1 MVLEIIFTIL
11 VGGLVS
17 MMLYGFAHS
26 LYEAIADY
34 IQNKKD
40 AVHKYTVYNNRLFE
54 TVVYVHAIEDEFCSY
69 YKADLYEIIG
79 KKKILRDYLQIAEK
93 EELVP
98 SAEEM
103 LLNYLAEETEKE
115 IKQKTFEQMLDNF
128 RNS

>member
-1 MVLEIIFTIL
+1 MILEIIFTIF

-17 MMLYGFAHS
+17 MILYSFVHN
-26 LYEAIADY
+26 LYEAITDY

-54 TVVYVHAIEDEFCSY
+54 TVVYVHAIEDEFFSY

-93 EELVP
+93 EELIP